1 MINHNDIGCALVL
14 KQFRKDSGKKQFDV
28 AQGLGLKDQRELSDY
43 EHAKRSFSD
52 QFIQT
57 ICLFFKIKE
66 KEFRYLAK
74 KLESVDTEQKKT
86 VSIDREEYKIK
97 WMLSQKENVELQL
110 KNARLEFEN
119 HEMQCKLKSLR
130 FNDVNKNIYVAI

>member
-1 MINHNDIGCALVL
+1 MIKHNDIGSALAL

-28 AQGLGLKDQRELSDY
+28 AHGLGLKDQRELSEY
-43 EHAKRSFSD
+43 ERAKRNFSD
-52 QFIQT
+52 EFIEK

-66 KEFRYLAK
+66 KEFKHLAK
-74 KLESVDTEQKKT
+74 KLDGFDGEQNKT
-86 VSIDREEYKIK
+86 TPIDGEEYKIK

-119 HEMQCKLKSLR
+119 HEMRCRLKSLR
-130 FNDVNKNIYVAI
+130 VNDSSKNIYVAI